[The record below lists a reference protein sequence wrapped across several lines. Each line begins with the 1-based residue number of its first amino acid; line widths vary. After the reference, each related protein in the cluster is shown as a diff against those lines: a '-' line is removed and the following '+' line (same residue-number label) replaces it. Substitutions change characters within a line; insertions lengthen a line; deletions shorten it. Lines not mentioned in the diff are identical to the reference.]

1 MPSYA
6 VVVHNAR
13 VLLVIDLVGVF
24 VFALAGATAAVRQR
38 LDLFGVMVLSF
49 ATATTGGILRDLLI
63 GAVPPAAFADYRYLA
78 ASMLAGLVTFHWH
91 HLIERLRNPVR
102 VFDAAGLGL
111 FVVAGTQKALG
122 AGLHPVMAA
131 LLGML
136 TGIGGGV
143 MRDLLLSRVPVVFQ
157 SDIYALAALAGALVV
172 VLGNWLNWPETATA
186 IGGALLCFGL
196 RILAMWFNWHLPN
209 ARYEKPPDKPGKD

>member
-1 MPSYA
+1 MPSFGP
-6 VVVHNAR
+6 VVHNVP
-13 VLLVIDLVGVF
+13 VLLVIDLIGVF

-38 LDLFGVMVLSF
+38 LDLFGILVLSF
-49 ATATTGGILRDLLI
+49 ATASAGGILRDLLI
-63 GAVPPAAFADYRYLA
+63 GAVPPAAFADWRYLA
-78 ASMLAGLVTFHWH
+78 AATLAGLATFLWH
-91 HLIERLRNPVR
+91 PQIERLRNPVR
-102 VFDAAGLGL
+102 VFDALGLGL
-111 FVVAGTQKALG
+111 FAVAGTQKALA

-172 VLGNWLNWPETATA
+172 VLGHWLGWPQMPTA
-186 IGGALLCFGL
+186 IAGALLCFGL
-196 RILAMWFNWHLPN
+196 RILAMWFNWHLPS
-209 ARYEKPPDKPGKD
+209 AQRAPPHKD